1 MSTDRLII
9 LEGPENT
16 GKTTL
21 AQALAQ
27 ALDARGAP
35 SQYMSFPGRNT
46 RSIGKIVYEMDHE
59 PAKFGIGK
67 LNPAS
72 RQVLH
77 LAAHLDA
84 IDRLIKPALADG
96 RWVVLD
102 RYWWSMWAHGVAQ
115 GLSGGL
121 LRHLL
126 AVEAETWL
134 PVKPAVIFTTMRPV
148 PFHETVTPEWFA
160 VKDAYDGLIEQE
172 RNKGP
177 VVPLDPHAGIDVRI
191 TSCLAWLDAR
201 GLLTASS

>member
-1 MSTDRLII
+1 MSRDRLIV

-21 AQALAQ
+21 AKALAQ
-27 ALDARGAP
+27 TLAVRGAP
-35 SQYMSFPGRNT
+35 SQYMSFPGRDT
-46 RSIGKIVYEMDHE
+46 RSIGKIVYEMEHE

-67 LNPAS
+67 LHPAS

-84 IDRLIKPALADG
+84 IDSLVKPALAEG

-115 GLSGGL
+115 GLSAEL

-134 PVKPAVIFTTMRPV
+134 PVKPTVIFTSMRPF
-148 PFHETVTPEWFA
+148 PFNEAATPEWFA
-160 VKDAYDGLIEQE
+160 VKDAYARLIAQE
-172 RNKGP
+172 RDTAP
-177 VVPLDPHAGIDVRI
+177 VVALDPDTDLATRV

-201 GLLTASS
+201 GLLNASS